1 MHMNRI
7 RILGLVLIF
16 PSLGSL
22 SSIKLRKAADVVVW
36 ETGTTWRQQHRFFSR
51 CLLLDHGSNPRFTR
65 RNCNAEA
72 LDR

>member
-22 SSIKLRKAADVVVW
+22 SSIKLRKAADVVVR
-36 ETGTTWRQQHRFFSR
+36 ETGMTWRQQAPFFFPV
-51 CLLLDHGSNPRFTR
+51 LALGSPEQPSIYA
-65 RNCNAEA
+65 AE
-72 LDR
+72 L